1 MRHSGCACISNQWLP
16 QLCGGAPQKDLQ
28 RAYSQLNRYKPA
40 GATSQEAADYLA
52 AARKDLPLIAAFV
65 NCLPD
70 GGEDLAAAALACLS
84 QTAASNLFNTIAGDN
99 AIGISLAIDPLG
111 TLLGE
116 FYSLGQGVANTA
128 VSVAMALKGD
138 SGKGIVTGVT
148 YGAKWGFSCMWR
160 TRAATSGF
168 SCQRTYWQ
176 THRRPKQTRD
186 RPLLHEARPD
196 AIRGGLNDFLRWSL
210 KCCHK
215 VAKGKG
221 RLVTLVRHCPFGNA
235 TWGDSVCTNDP
246 FSGEPLVCREL

>member
-1 MRHSGCACISNQWLP
+1 MDPDVSETLSPFAYAGDDPVDNVDPAVNNAPLR
-16 QLCGGAPQKDLQ
+16 LCLHLKSVVAPNRAAALRKDLQ

-40 GATSQEAADYLA
+40 GATLSKKRQDLA

-160 TRAATSGF
+160 TGSDQWVFLSENILANPPPS
-168 SCQRTYWQ
+168 
-176 THRRPKQTRD
+176 
-186 RPLLHEARPD
+186 EANKGPS
-196 AIRGGLNDFLRWSL
+196 F
-210 KCCHK
+210 
-215 VAKGKG
+215 VA
-221 RLVTLVRHCPFGNA
+221 
-235 TWGDSVCTNDP
+235 
-246 FSGEPLVCREL
+246 